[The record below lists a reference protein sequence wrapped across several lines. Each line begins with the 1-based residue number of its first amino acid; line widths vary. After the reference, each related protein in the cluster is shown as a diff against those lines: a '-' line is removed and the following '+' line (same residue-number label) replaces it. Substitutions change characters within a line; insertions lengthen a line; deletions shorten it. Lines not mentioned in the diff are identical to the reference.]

1 MKFFVLP
8 SIDGPTKQLQS
19 INESFSLL
27 EQTGDY
33 QKSDAALDCA
43 KPSGSVKTTPGQYST
58 SAEEE
63 ANVLGQRMAEPTSG

>member
-1 MKFFVLP
+1 MLL
-8 SIDGPTKQLQS
+8 SIRAPTEQLRS

-27 EQTGDY
+27 EQTGDC
-33 QKSDAALDCA
+33 QKRDTAHDCA

-63 ANVLGQRMAEPTSG
+63 ANVLGQRKPQPTSG

>member
-1 MKFFVLP
+1 MKIFILP
-8 SIDGPTKQLQS
+8 SVCGPTEQLRS

-27 EQTGDY
+27 EQTGDC
-33 QKSDAALDCA
+33 QKRDAALDCA

-63 ANVLGQRMAEPTSG
+63 ANVLGQRMAQPTSG